1 MATLVLNMR
10 KPKGSV
16 QANLVLKVRRTALSE
31 AAPPSEPADGRRGH
45 PALVLSPRPAQPWE
59 AEPRVSGA
67 GEVGEPE
74 VGPGVDALAVVYP
87 WG

>member
-10 KPKGSV
+10 KLKGSV
-16 QANLVLKVRRTALSE
+16 QPNLVLMVRRMALSE

-45 PALVLSPRPAQPWE
+45 PVLVLSPGPAQPWE
-59 AEPRVSGA
+59 AEPRVSGV

-74 VGPGVDALAVVYP
+74 VGPGVAVLAVVYP